1 MDGLLLTHLHGDHCS
16 GVEGMAFFNHF
27 VLQRRVE
34 LLGHGDVLERLWP
47 DCLAAGMDRLMRS
60 ADGPPEPL
68 HFADFFTVTGLRL
81 DRPVRFGPFE
91 IEAKMT
97 VHHVPTTAL
106 RITVQTADGPRT
118 LGYSADTAFD
128 PTLIDWLSE
137 ADVVIHETNL
147 GVHTPYEKLVALPQE
162 LRERMRLVH
171 YPDDFDVENSVIECM
186 TQTQAVRI

>member
-1 MDGLLLTHLHGDHCS
+1 MT
-16 GVEGMAFFNHF
+16 
-27 VLQRRVE
+27 
-34 LLGHGDVLERLWP
+34 
-47 DCLAAGMDRLMRS
+47 
-60 ADGPPEPL
+60 
-68 HFADFFTVTGLRL
+68 FTC
-81 DRPVRFGPFE
+81 
-91 IEAKMT
+91 
-97 VHHVPTTAL
+97 TAL
-106 RITVQTADGPRT
+106 GAGDGPRT

-128 PTLIDWLSE
+128 PTRIDWLSE